1 MLVAQTS
8 LTLRALITA
17 AVLYEVGDR
26 GAVKPS
32 HYQTETLV
40 AVTLSL
46 PSHRQQFSISSKSKQ
61 FSFLRSIG
69 AVQLEKTLETEAHIC
84 KVDERNAVL
93 VA

>member
-1 MLVAQTS
+1 M
-8 LTLRALITA
+8 
-17 AVLYEVGDR
+17 YEVGDR
-26 GAVKPS
+26 GAVKLS

-46 PSHRQQFSISSKSKQ
+46 PSYRQQFSISSKPKQ

-69 AVQLEKTLETEAHIC
+69 AVLLEKALEMEAHIC